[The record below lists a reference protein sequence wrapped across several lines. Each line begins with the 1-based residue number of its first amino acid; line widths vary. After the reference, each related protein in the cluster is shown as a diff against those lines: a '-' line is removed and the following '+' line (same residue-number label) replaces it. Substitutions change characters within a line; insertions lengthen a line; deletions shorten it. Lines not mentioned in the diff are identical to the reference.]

1 MPAFF
6 FIENASNWIESGVE
20 EIVQVQKV

>member
-6 FIENASNWIESGVE
+6 FIENAGNWIESGVE
-20 EIVQVQKV
+20 KIVHE